1 MQYIY
6 IYICNE
12 QTAVW
17 SQDGTLDEYVVKFTV
32 PVGNQNHN
40 LLVMVGSLTFTVLGT
55 LYLVYVICIS
65 NQNQDLIDLIKS
77 HKAAKSKLDQ
87 RKTHYYRDKRG
98 GGGTKQEQLKESLK
112 ALFMGGSGGG
122 GGKSNG
128 VIEKE
133 SSSLRKRYKQ
143 L

>member
-1 MQYIY
+1 M
-6 IYICNE
+6 
-12 QTAVW
+12 
-17 SQDGTLDEYVVKFTV
+17 QDGNLDEYVVKFTV

-77 HKAAKSKLDQ
+77 HKAAKSKLEHQ
-87 RKTHYYRDKRG
+87 RNTHYRDKRG
-98 GGGTKQEQLKESLK
+98 GGGTKEEQLKESLK
-112 ALFMGGSGGG
+112 ALFMGGSGGSG

-133 SSSLRKRYKQ
+133 SSSLRKRYK
-143 L
+143 